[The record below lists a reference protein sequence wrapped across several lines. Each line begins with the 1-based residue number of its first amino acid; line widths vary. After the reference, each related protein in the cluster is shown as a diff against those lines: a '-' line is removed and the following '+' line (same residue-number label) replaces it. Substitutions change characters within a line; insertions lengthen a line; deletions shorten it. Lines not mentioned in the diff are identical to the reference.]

1 MRVLW
6 YGNATYRQPNHYVP
20 IICGRNISATCKK
33 RSNGAVDKKQTKIP
47 FSSVKLKVK
56 STESQCYKLL
66 IMLSAPKQR
75 RNLSRHCLTNLSS
88 NFIFPR
94 VRMMLHVE

>member
-33 RSNGAVDKKQTKIP
+33 RSNGAVDKKQTKVP
-47 FSSVKLKVK
+47 FSSVKLKIK
-56 STESQCYKLL
+56 STESLTP
-66 IMLSAPKQR
+66 MLRVDDNVICTKTKKEPEQT
-75 RNLSRHCLTNLSS
+75 LSDQ
-88 NFIFPR
+88 FVF
-94 VRMMLHVE
+94 